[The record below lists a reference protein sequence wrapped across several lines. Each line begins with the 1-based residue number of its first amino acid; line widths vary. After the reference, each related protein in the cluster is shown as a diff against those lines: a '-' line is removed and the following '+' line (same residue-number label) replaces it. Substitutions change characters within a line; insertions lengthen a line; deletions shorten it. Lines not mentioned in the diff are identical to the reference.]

1 MKQLHVTTRYK
12 KRNFQ
17 WEMQNIVFSTFT
29 APSCLNTSIDN
40 LVIKVSP
47 YLHTY
52 IVGNWQKRYK
62 LKKKKKPYKLGSEFK
77 RLRGKSDFE
86 QFWWNIP
93 RTSLGIFDVL
103 LAVCFLLFRSLPHI
117 LRGKFRK
124 GNSTRQKQA
133 TDIAFFLFIV
143 KLFTF
148 LLLAFRQKLS
158 QDSVKMSNSNVGKI
172 FLWNSIRVPKR
183 RSIWKTYHL
192 KSTLSM

>member
-52 IVGNWQKRYK
+52 IVGNRQKRYK
-62 LKKKKKPYKLGSEFK
+62 FKKKKPYKLDRKFK

-93 RTSLGIFDVL
+93 RISLRIFDVL
-103 LAVCFLLFRSLPHI
+103 LTVRFLLFRSLSHI

-143 KLFTF
+143 KLFT
-148 LLLAFRQKLS
+148 LLLVAFRQKLPR
-158 QDSVKMSNSNVGKI
+158 DGVKMSNSN
-172 FLWNSIRVPKR
+172 RV
-183 RSIWKTYHL
+183 WE
-192 KSTLSM
+192 